1 MHNRIMIT
9 RAIKSSNLT
18 IILHQSDII
27 QISGARRSLSSE
39 NPDSAGDVE
48 ESEDDE
54 IEFKEPSPVKNQTS
68 LRRTSRRTSSSSSS
82 FTPIKMVKSPGEVTP
97 KKTRKSPSLKK
108 KEKTNPS
115 KRSRGRPRK
124 KKSSSSPEEESSV
137 KCDDESTKYGELT
150 IEVAE
155 KKEEMED
162 SEDEVTFI
170 DEIFAESPKLEEK
183 KKKRKQSYD
192 WSENEVFSLIGMKIL
207 Y

>member
-1 MHNRIMIT
+1 MHGRSKNFSCRVM
-9 RAIKSSNLT
+9 N
-18 IILHQSDII
+18 HQSDII
-27 QISGARRSLSSE
+27 QTSGARRSLSSE

-48 ESEDDE
+48 ENEDDE
-54 IEFKEPSPVKNQTS
+54 IEFKEPSPVKNLTS

-82 FTPIKMVKSPGEVTP
+82 FTPMKMVKSPGEVTP
-97 KKTRKSPSLKK
+97 KKTRK

-137 KCDDESTKYGELT
+137 KCDDESAKYGELT

-155 KKEEMED
+155 KKEEIED
-162 SEDEVTFI
+162 SEEDEVTFI

>member
-1 MHNRIMIT
+1 MHERIFHELGHGLM
-9 RAIKSSNLT
+9 N
-18 IILHQSDII
+18 HQSDII
-27 QISGARRSLSSE
+27 QNSGARRSLSSE

-54 IEFKEPSPVKNQTS
+54 IEFKEPTPVKDQTS

-82 FTPIKMVKSPGEVTP
+82 FTPIKMVESPGEVTP

-108 KEKTNPS
+108 KEKTDPP

-124 KKSSSSPEEESSV
+124 KKSSSLPEEESSV
-137 KCDDESTKYGELT
+137 KCDDESANYGELT

-155 KKEEMED
+155 KREEIED
-162 SEDEVTFI
+162 SEEDEVTFI
-170 DEIFAESPKLEEK
+170 DEIFAESSKLEEK

-192 WSENEVFSLIGMKIL
+192 WSENEVFSLIGMNVL